1 MTAGED
7 MNILG
12 NGDSIAVVSS
22 QLIQIHKGVMLR
34 MRFILKQRCMQT

>member
-22 QLIQIHKGVMLR
+22 QLIQSQLGLKLR
-34 MRFILKQRCMQT
+34 T